1 MTTPVTYWIA
11 AVLTGLYGVVS
22 LTGGIIG
29 YVRADSVPSL
39 VAGSIAGVL
48 LLLCAAGIFYL
59 PAVSLGG
66 AIIIAI
72 ALLGRFVPM
81 LIQQRDQL
89 GELLGTVKGIVE
101 LVMVIDGVVV
111 IIAAVVALA
120 TRGTPPSAP

>member
-22 LTGGIIG
+22 ITGGIIG
-29 YVRADSVPSL
+29 YVRVDSVASL

-111 IIAAVVALA
+111 IIAAAIALA
-120 TRGTPPSAP
+120 ARANR